1 MIVLVAYFGIALT
14 VSLIL
19 TPVCRRIARRAGFVA
34 PPKDDRWHRTPTAL
48 FGGIAIASTTIGLGI
63 AVGPDI
69 RLWPLLGAGAVMAL
83 VGVFDDVLTVKPSTK
98 LVMQISLASVL
109 VFLDYRLGWTDSL
122 VLDAMLTLLWVV
134 GITNSFNL
142 LDNMDG
148 LCAGIALIAGTFLLG
163 TLYTHTGVSPIS
175 MYLAVLLGA
184 TAGFLVYNIHP
195 ATIFMGDTGSLFLG
209 FNLAAL
215 TLIATSVGTRSGTSG
230 VLSVVA
236 GPVLLLLIPIFDTTL
251 VTVMRIIAGRR
262 PSQGGRDHSSHRL
275 VAIGLPEST
284 AVATLW
290 FLAIVGGGLA
300 VLIRPGGEN
309 WFGIVAM
316 TFVLAMIIFAVYL
329 AKIRVYED
337 APAGNARKITPLV
350 VDFMY
355 KRRVAEVLLDLCLIP
370 LAYYSAYRLRF
381 EGGAFFANYPYF
393 LNSLPVV
400 LTAQMLSLF
409 VMGGYRGTWRHFG
422 IMDAVVFAKSVALG
436 ATVSILAM
444 VFAYNFASYSR
455 AVFVIYSA
463 LVLLLLCGTRA
474 SFRLVGEF
482 INRRQAGGLRC
493 LVYGTSGSSLA
504 TLREAFGQ
512 QPFKL
517 LGFVDDDPSQ
527 MNARVSGYPVLGNF
541 SRLLSMIDSGEVDRV
556 VMNTNLID
564 LDKIQRLHAKCHAC
578 GVELMILHVNL
589 KPFTLAS

>member
-1 MIVLVAYFGIALT
+1 MVVLVAYFGLALV
-14 VSLIL
+14 VSMIL
-19 TPVCRRIARRAGFVA
+19 TPVCRRIARQAGFVA
-34 PPKDDRWHRTPTAL
+34 APKEDRWHRTPTAL
-48 FGGIAIASTTIGLGI
+48 FGGVAIASTTIALGVV
-63 AVGPDI
+63 VGPDI
-69 RLWPLLGAGAVMAL
+69 RLWPLIAGAAAMAL
-83 VGVFDDVLTVKPSTK
+83 VGLLDDVLTIKPSTK
-98 LVMQISLASVL
+98 LVMQISLASML
-109 VFLDYRLGWTDSL
+109 VFLDYRLGWTDAP

-163 TLYTHTGVSPIS
+163 TLYAHTGVSPIS
-175 MYLAVLLGA
+175 MYLAVLLGS

-209 FNLAAL
+209 FNLAGL
-215 TLIATSVGTRSGTSG
+215 TLLATSIGSRSGASG

-236 GPVLLLLIPIFDTTL
+236 GPALLLLIPIFDTTL
-251 VTVMRIIAGRR
+251 VTVMRILSGRL

-275 VAIGLPEST
+275 VAIGLPESS

-290 FLAIVGGGLA
+290 VLAIIGGA
-300 VLIRPGGEN
+300 VAALLRSGAEN
-309 WFGIVAM
+309 WSGIVAT

-337 APAGNARKITPLV
+337 VPVPNAGRITPLV

-355 KRRVAEVLLDLCLIP
+355 KRRVAEVLLDLCLVP

-381 EGGAFFANYPYF
+381 EGEALTANYPYF

-400 LTAQMLSLF
+400 LAAQLLSLF

-436 ATVSILAM
+436 TTASILAM

-455 AVFVIYSA
+455 AVFVIHSA
-463 LVLLLLCGTRA
+463 LLMLLLCSTRA

-482 INRRQAGGLRC
+482 ITRRQARGLRC
-493 LVYGTSGSSLA
+493 VVYGTSGASLA
-504 TLREAFGQ
+504 TIREAFGH

-517 LGFVDDDPSQ
+517 LGFVDDDPGQ
-527 MNARVSGYPVLGNF
+527 INARVSGYPVLGDF
-541 SRLLSMIDSGEVDRV
+541 SRLVAIIESGTVDRV
-556 VMNTNLID
+556 VVNTKLID
-564 LDKIQRLHAKCHAC
+564 LERMHRLHAKCDAC
-578 GVELMILHVNL
+578 EVELMILHVHL
-589 KPFTLAS
+589 KAFTLAS